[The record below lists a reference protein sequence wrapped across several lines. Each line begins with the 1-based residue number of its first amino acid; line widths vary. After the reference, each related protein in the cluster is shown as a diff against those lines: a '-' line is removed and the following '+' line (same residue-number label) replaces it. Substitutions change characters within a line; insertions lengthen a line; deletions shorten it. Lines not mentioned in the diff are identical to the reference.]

1 MSCICQFHFICRHIH
16 VVNLKLRL
24 RIMYLM
30 YYWHCNVTLNFN
42 IRIRYSFQ
50 IFIVIKSFL
59 QVHLI
64 HCTNKG
70 KVSWSIIMNNILGH
84 TQNCSRFL
92 WLLMVATNL
101 LTFIHSLLYSWM
113 THIYFFIIF
122 IRMSSLV
129 HRYFQMYYFT

>member
-1 MSCICQFHFICRHIH
+1 MSYIFQFHFICKHIH
-16 VVNLKLRL
+16 VVDLKLRL
-24 RIMYLM
+24 IYFMYN
-30 YYWHCNVTLNFN
+30 WQCNVTLNFN

-59 QVHLI
+59 QVHSI

-92 WLLMVATNL
+92 WLQMVATNL

-113 THIYFFIIF
+113 TYIYFFIIF
-122 IRMSSLV
+122 IQMLSLV